1 MKRNPQLSLRLE
13 AAGADEE
20 KTRWRAGGTL
30 AYLGGA
36 LILVLDTDCRLSER
50 VGTELHLPLP
60 PAATP
65 RQIRDAAESWLRDAA
80 QGIFAAIVQ
89 NSAPAGRRPRIVLTF
104 GKAGHWARIEDDT
117 LRCHW
122 RLIEQP
128 QTVIAQVL
136 GRALAEYHAVPASND
151 LFAPA

>member
-1 MKRNPQLSLRLE
+1 MKRNPQLSLRLD

-20 KTRWRAGGTL
+20 ARWRAGGTVTC
-30 AYLGGA
+30 LGEA
-36 LILVLDTDCRLSER
+36 LTLVLDTDCRLPER
-50 VGTELHLPLP
+50 VGAQLHLPLP
-60 PAATP
+60 PAATE

-80 QGIFAAIVQ
+80 QGVFAAIVQ

-104 GKAGHWARIEDDT
+104 GKGGHWARIDGDT

-128 QTVIAQVL
+128 QPVIAQTL
-136 GRALAEYHAVPASND
+136 GRALAEYRAAPASTD